1 MTGHNLPRS
10 EDAAPGVALRPERM
24 DRTGTPK
31 HEVLSALASRYGC
44 PAVEYD
50 DSLTAP
56 LAILNR
62 LDVDRLRDELWLPL
76 TWTADAAEVVACD
89 PADPELRRLI
99 GETLGVD
106 RIDFRVATRAD
117 LVRLIENSADL
128 NAGFPVT
135 AGRTPLAKV
144 RTYLA
149 VVRTRYAAQRTQFA
163 RSRTGLA
170 FTRTGLAFV
179 GIAVAFLRAFG
190 AGELLWIEIPLLV
203 LGVAAIIDGLFW
215 YLPARREW
223 REVKPYLPYDAPDG
237 FSALEVSDPGGAMT
251 FGRSAVVPG
260 AEALRRNWDALSPVE
275 RRRFLANDRTNL
287 AEERT
292 ILAYLRTM
300 MAKAR
305 TGLAFSRTGIAFAGV
320 GIGFIR
326 KFHPGLWSLFDWGL
340 IAVGA
345 FMLLEGFYWYLP
357 GRQAAHAGLASIK
370 KAQGRKGLWDLIF
383 PSQCRL
389 TSLGQDQMA
398 EALSPAA
405 QPGVW
410 ATTGLALERT
420 VLADRRNVMSR
431 LRTLMARSRTGMA
444 FIRTGFAI
452 MAVGAGLFVYF
463 GAGNPL
469 WTAFDL
475 LLVAIGVY
483 LVGDGLYWYLPAER
497 IKRQSPSCDGDFE
510 IVHPDYSEPA
520 VSWQRIPLAHED

>member
-1 MTGHNLPRS
+1 MTGQNLLRS
-10 EDAAPGVALRPERM
+10 EDAASGAVADRPA
-24 DRTGTPK
+24 TPK
-31 HEVLSALASRYGC
+31 HEILSALASRYGC
-44 PAVEYD
+44 PTVEYD
-50 DSLTAP
+50 EGLTAP
-56 LAILNR
+56 LAILRR

-76 TWTADAAEVVACD
+76 TWTEETAEVIACD
-89 PADPELRRLI
+89 PDDPELRRRI
-99 GETLGVD
+99 KEMLGVD
-106 RIDFRVATRAD
+106 KIDFRVAMRAD
-117 LVRLIENSADL
+117 LIRLIENSADL

-179 GIAVAFLRAFG
+179 GISVAFLRAFG
-190 AGELLWIEIPLLV
+190 GGELLLIEIPLLV
-203 LGVAAIIDGLFW
+203 LGIAAIADGLFW
-215 YLPARREW
+215 YLLARREW
-223 REVKPYLPYDAPDG
+223 REVKPYLPYEVPDG

-251 FGRSAVVPG
+251 FSRSAVVAG
-260 AEALRRNWDALSPVE
+260 ADALRQNWDSLSPVE

-326 KFHPGLWSLFDWGL
+326 KFHPGLWSLFDWAL
-340 IAVGA
+340 IVIGVL
-345 FMLLEGFYWYLP
+345 MLAEGFYWYLP
-357 GRQAAHAGLASIK
+357 GRRAAHEGLASVNKMHGK
-370 KAQGRKGLWDLIF
+370 KGPWDLIF
-383 PSQCRL
+383 PSMCAY
-389 TSLGQDQMA
+389 TSLGQDRMA

-444 FIRTGFAI
+444 FIRTGFGI

-463 GAGNPL
+463 GGVNPL

-475 LLVAIGVY
+475 LLVVIGAY
-483 LVGDGLYWYLPAER
+483 LIGDGLYWYLPAER
-497 IKRQSPSCDGDFE
+497 IKRQSPLCDGDFE

-520 VSWQRIPLAHED
+520 VSWQKVSLEHDD